1 VSGEERVIRIGICD
15 YDTSASSFLELS
27 MCADA
32 LGFDSVWIGE
42 HLMLPMA
49 YDSTHPISDSVQHH
63 TGPIISPETHLLDPW
78 ALLGG
83 VATRTSRVLLATGI
97 YLLPL
102 RHPLLT
108 ARAAATLAEL
118 SGGRFRLGVGAGWLR
133 EEFDAL
139 DIPFEQRFSR
149 TEETL
154 EILRAAWSGGT
165 VTHDGDHFQI
175 DSVQVCDEAVQ
186 VPIVLGGN
194 SLPALRRA
202 ARLGD
207 GWMSSG
213 TPTFEE
219 ALVLRDQLVALRDA
233 TGFTGEFPLYFRI
246 ERPDPSLV
254 EKYEREGF
262 TNLLIWADQVSK
274 GADDDLRTNLAALA
288 NDLGIEPPL
297 VAEHEES

>member
-1 VSGEERVIRIGICD
+1 
-15 YDTSASSFLELS
+15 
-27 MCADA
+27 
-32 LGFDSVWIGE
+32 
-42 HLMLPMA
+42 MLPMA
-49 YDSTHPISDSVQHH
+49 YDSAHPISDSVQHH

-118 SGGRFRLGVGAGWLR
+118 SSGRFRLGVGAGWLR

-139 DIPFEQRFSR
+139 GIPFEQRFSR

-154 EILRAAWSGGT
+154 EILRAAWAGGT
-165 VTHDGDHFQI
+165 MSHHGEHFQI

-233 TGFTGEFPLYFRI
+233 TGVTGEFPLYFRI

-262 TNLLIWADQVSK
+262 TNLLFWADQVSK
-274 GADDDLRTNLAALA
+274 GAHDDLRTNLAAIA
-288 NDLGIEPPL
+288 NDLGIEPPRN
-297 VAEHEES
+297 VGHEVP